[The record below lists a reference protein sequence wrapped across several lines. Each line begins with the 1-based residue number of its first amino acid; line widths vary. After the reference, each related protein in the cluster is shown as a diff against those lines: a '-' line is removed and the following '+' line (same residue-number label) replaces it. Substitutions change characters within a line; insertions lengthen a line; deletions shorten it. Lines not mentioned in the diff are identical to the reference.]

1 MFKKI
6 YTLTGA
12 IATAFYP
19 GFAFSTCDYQ
29 TKTNLTYQ
37 KEIQSI
43 KNFTKDVKDHTNN
56 TRKCT
61 VNMSI
66 KVDGKWYD
74 AEGSYIYGP
83 NLSENEGCNKAD
95 ERAKEDVL
103 RLVAPEIVTGQKYL
117 NCHTGKR
124 VVDLVPNIV
133 DNKIC
138 SKVFFD
144 ALVDDELIKIWGYD
158 CNG

>member
-19 GFAFSTCDYQ
+19 GFAFSTCEYQ
-29 TKTNLTYQ
+29 SKTNLTYQ

-43 KNFTKDVKDHTNN
+43 KNFNKEVKDHTNN
-56 TRKCT
+56 TRQCN

-124 VVDLVPNIV
+124 VVDLVPDMV

-138 SKVFFD
+138 TKVFFD
-144 ALVDDELIKIWGYD
+144 AVIENEVTKVWGYD
-158 CNG
+158 CG

>member
-19 GFAFSTCDYQ
+19 GFAFSTCEYQ
-29 TKTNLTYQ
+29 SKTNLTYQ

-43 KNFTKDVKDHTNN
+43 KNFTKEVKDHTNN
-56 TRKCT
+56 TRQCN

-66 KVDGKWYD
+66 NIDGKWYD

-124 VVDLVPNIV
+124 VVDLVPDMV

-138 SKVFFD
+138 TKVFFD
-144 ALVDDELIKIWGYD
+144 AVIENEVTKVWGYD
-158 CNG
+158 CG

>member
-66 KVDGKWYD
+66 NVDGKWYD

-95 ERAKEDVL
+95 SW
-103 RLVAPEIVTGQKYL
+103 
-117 NCHTGKR
+117 
-124 VVDLVPNIV
+124 
-133 DNKIC
+133 
-138 SKVFFD
+138 SK
-144 ALVDDELIKIWGYD
+144 
-158 CNG
+158 NR